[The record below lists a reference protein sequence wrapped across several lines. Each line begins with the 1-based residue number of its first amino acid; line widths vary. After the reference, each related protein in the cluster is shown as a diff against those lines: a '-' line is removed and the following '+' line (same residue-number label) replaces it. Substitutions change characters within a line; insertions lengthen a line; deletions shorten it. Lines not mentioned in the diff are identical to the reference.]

1 MGRRLG
7 LLVGINHYQDSAFQ
21 PLHFAE
27 TDAMMLTQ
35 WLSNARGGGW
45 PPSDVLLRTGI
56 NASKEQLEALLAQL
70 CLGAAEPGDLV
81 FIYFAGHTFLDE
93 ASGEGYLACPFTRYR
108 DASTG
113 IHLHSLVRQV
123 LLPSRAA
130 QVVLM
135 LDCFQ
140 TGPAWDALRATPFDA
155 RPLVGAQ
162 VNRSLQQGRG
172 RLLYYSCRGNIL
184 APESGQR
191 QLGALAYHIIVGL
204 SGPAQDAA
212 TGAVTLQQLHSYLN
226 NALDAQHRPQVFGQE
241 SRPIMLVGEASALV
255 SAASAAQAAYSHAS
269 VPLAPSPAAA
279 QQVGQETSQGVGESG
294 PLLDPALSRPQ
305 TTGQTALAS
314 SGPISISQVEQNY
327 QQQIA
332 RLLQQARQ
340 QVTGQNLPEAL
351 RLVEQILRM
360 APNIPDALLLKA
372 QILGSA
378 GRTQDALV
386 AAEQL
391 VQLEPGNA
399 LAWSM
404 QAALLSNAGSYPEAL
419 TSIDRCL
426 ALQPNNTEALA
437 MRSSIQAG
445 LASMPDNRHRQAY
458 NNPRPANRE
467 NAASFFAYAGLQ
479 VVAFLMGI
487 AGAALMILQPHL
499 PILIG
504 FALESAG
511 LAMLCVLAARGAYLY
526 GIGRVIVAVAFCLV
540 AAGILGGLYK
550 FGYHWLIGK
559 VQAFPPLLIPVL
571 FLGFWIIA
579 AAVLP
584 LLLSLGGFIVGLVR
598 GVRRQPA

>member
-45 PPSDVLLRTGI
+45 ASSDVLLRTGT
-56 NASKEQLEALLAQL
+56 NASKEQLEGLLARL

-93 ASGEGYLACPFTRYR
+93 ASGEGYLACPFTRYH

-140 TGPAWDALRATPFDA
+140 TGQAWDALRATPFDA
-155 RPLVGAQ
+155 RPFVGGQ
-162 VNRSLQQGRG
+162 VNTSLLQRQG

-184 APESGQR
+184 APETGQR
-191 QLGALAYHIIVGL
+191 QLGALAYSTIVGL
-204 SGPAQDAA
+204 SGPAQDAT
-212 TGAVTLQQLHSYLN
+212 TGAVTLQQLHAYLN
-226 NALDAQHRPQVFGQE
+226 SVLDTQHQPQVFGQE
-241 SRPIMLVGEASALV
+241 SRPIVLVGEAPALV
-255 SAASAAQAAYSHAS
+255 SVSSAVQTGYSHAS
-269 VPLAPSPAAA
+269 APPSAPGP
-279 QQVGQETSQGVGESG
+279 QQTGQMTFQGVGESG
-294 PLLDPALSRPQ
+294 PLLNPVLARPQ
-305 TTGQTALAS
+305 TTGQNALAS

-327 QQQIA
+327 QQQIT
-332 RLLQQARQ
+332 RLLSQARQ
-340 QVTGQNLPEAL
+340 QVASQNLPEAL

-372 QILGSA
+372 QILGST
-378 GRTQDALV
+378 GRTEEALV

-391 VQLEPGNA
+391 VQLEQGNA

-404 QAALLSNAGSYPEAL
+404 QAALLSNAGRYPEAL
-419 TSIDRCL
+419 SAIDRCL

-445 LASMPDNRHRQAY
+445 LASMPNNRKAY
-458 NNPRPANRE
+458 INPRPAVRE
-467 NAASFFAYAGLQ
+467 NAASFFTYAGLQ
-479 VVAFLMGI
+479 IVGFLLGI

-526 GIGRVIVAVAFCLV
+526 GIGRVIVSVAFCLL
-540 AAGILGGLYK
+540 AAGLLGGLYK

-571 FLGFWIIA
+571 FLGFWIVA

-584 LLLSLGGFIVGLVR
+584 LLLSLGGFFIGLVR
-598 GVRRQPA
+598 GVRRQHT